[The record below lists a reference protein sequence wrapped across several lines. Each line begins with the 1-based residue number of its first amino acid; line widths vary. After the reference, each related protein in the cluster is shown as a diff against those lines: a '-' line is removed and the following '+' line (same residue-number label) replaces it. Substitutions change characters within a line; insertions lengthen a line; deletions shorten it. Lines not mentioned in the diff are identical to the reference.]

1 MKTPK
6 ILRLLSAVVLAA
18 LASCGGGGGGGEL
31 TPPAAPQVA
40 VAPALSGF
48 YAAGSEELAAFNLL
62 NLEREHCGF
71 GSLAQNA
78 QLDAAARAHADYQI
92 FNNLISHVEVAG
104 NPNGFT
110 GVLPSDRIAAAGY
123 TDAGAVTDEIAGFI
137 GTNQKTG
144 LGEQA
149 LRNLLNAPY
158 HLQGLMSGF
167 RDVGLSVRSGL
178 DTGTGS
184 ATVVLQINA
193 AYKRSVGPQLLAAAD
208 VNTYPCEGTTG
219 VNSKLT
225 NEEPNPVPGRNL
237 STTPLGSSV
246 YVSVRVGNVLNITS
260 ASMIQIGTGQSVTLR
275 PPITAANDPYGPCAT
290 GCFKTH
296 QAYVVADAPLQA
308 MTSYQVSIN
317 GTNNGIPFTRS
328 FRFTTGTGG

>member
-6 ILRLLSAVVLAA
+6 IARWLSAVALAA
-18 LASCGGGGGGGEL
+18 LASCGGGGGS
-31 TPPAAPQVA
+31 TPPAVPQVA
-40 VAPALSGF
+40 VVPALSGA

-71 GSLAQNA
+71 GTLTQNA

-92 FNNLISHVEVAG
+92 FDNLISHVEVAG

-123 TDAGAVTDEIAGFI
+123 TDAGAVADEIAGFI
-137 GTNQKTG
+137 GTNQKVG
-144 LGEQA
+144 LGEPA

-178 DTGTGS
+178 DTGTAS
-184 ATVVLQINA
+184 ATVILQINA
-193 AYKRSVGPQLLAAAD
+193 AYKRSVGPQLLAASE
-208 VNTYPCEGTTG
+208 VLTYPCEGTSG
-219 VNSKLT
+219 VNRQLT

-237 STTPLGSSV
+237 ATTPLGSSV
-246 YVSVRVGNVLNITS
+246 YVSVRVGNELTISS
-260 ASMIQIGTGQSVTLR
+260 ASMVQIDTGQSVTLR
-275 PPITAANDPYGPCAT
+275 APITAAAANDPCA
-290 GCFKTH
+290 GCFQSH
-296 QAYVVADAPLQA
+296 QAYVAADAPLQA
-308 MTSYQVSIN
+308 TTAYQVSIN
-317 GTNNGIPFTRS
+317 GTNNRTPFTRT
-328 FRFTTGTGG
+328 FTFTTGKGG

>member
-1 MKTPK
+1 MKTQK
-6 ILRLLSAVVLAA
+6 IARWLSAVALAA
-18 LASCGGGGGGGEL
+18 LASCGGGGGS
-31 TPPAAPQVA
+31 TPPAVPQVA
-40 VAPALSGF
+40 VVPALSGA
-48 YAAGSEELAAFNLL
+48 YAAGSEDLAAFNLL

-71 GSLAQNA
+71 GTLTQNA

-92 FNNLISHVEVAG
+92 FNNLISHEEVAG

-123 TDAGAVTDEIAGFI
+123 TDAGAVADEIAGFI
-137 GTNQKTG
+137 GTNQKVG
-144 LGEQA
+144 LGEPA

-184 ATVVLQINA
+184 ATVILQINA
-193 AYKRSVGPQLLAAAD
+193 AFKKSVGPQLLAATE
-208 VNTYPCEGTTG
+208 VHTYPCEGTSG

-246 YVSVRVGNVLNITS
+246 YVAVRVGNVLNISS

-275 PPITAANDPYGPCAT
+275 PPITAANDPYGPCAA
-290 GCFKTH
+290 GCFQSH
-296 QAYVVADAPLQA
+296 QAYVAADAPLQA
-308 MTSYQVSIN
+308 TTAYQVSIN
-317 GTNNGIPFTRS
+317 GTNNRTPFTRT
-328 FRFTTGTGG
+328 FTFTTGTGG